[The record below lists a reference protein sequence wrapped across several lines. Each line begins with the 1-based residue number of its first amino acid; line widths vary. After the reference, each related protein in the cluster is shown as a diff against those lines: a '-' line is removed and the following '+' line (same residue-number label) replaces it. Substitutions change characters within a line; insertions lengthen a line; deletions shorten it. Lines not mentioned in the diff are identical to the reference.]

1 MAITISGGSAGSTS
15 LVGNDGGA
23 EFDNATGALT
33 VPLGTTA
40 ERPGTPA
47 TGMVRF
53 NTTNAEV
60 EVYSGAAWAPAGPT
74 GPTGPTGPSGGPTG
88 PTGSTGSTGPTGP
101 TGPGVTTGKSI
112 AMAMIFGF

>member
-33 VPLGTTA
+33 VPIGTTA

-47 TGMVRF
+47 TGMLRF
-53 NTTNAEV
+53 N
-60 EVYSGAAWAPAGPT
+60 
-74 GPTGPTGPSGGPTG
+74 
-88 PTGSTGSTGPTGP
+88 STDPD
-101 TGPGVTTGKSI
+101 
-112 AMAMIFGF
+112 